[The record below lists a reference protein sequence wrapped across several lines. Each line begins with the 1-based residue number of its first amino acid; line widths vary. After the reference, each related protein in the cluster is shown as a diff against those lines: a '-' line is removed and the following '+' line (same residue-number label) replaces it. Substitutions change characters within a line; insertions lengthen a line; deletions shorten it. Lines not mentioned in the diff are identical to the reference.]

1 MDPLDDV
8 PAVVEDSPD
17 VLRVDGAGEVR
28 VAIMF
33 SFSRGRRDS
42 DKKIADE
49 IFGTGYTSRLVVDF
63 FRTNVSFI
71 VFEIIYKHVKFSFFG
86 VLYLQA
92 LIFLVK
98 FFPSADPVC

>member
-1 MDPLDDV
+1 MHSLDNV
-8 PAVVEDSPD
+8 ATVVEHPFDIFG
-17 VLRVDGAGEVR
+17 VDGAGEVR

-71 VFEIIYKHVKFSFFG
+71 VLEIIYKHVEKSALG
-86 VLYLQA
+86 ELYLQA